1 MTVEELKKRYK
12 VIEVKRINDDIG
24 SVDLYHD
31 EEKSNYLHI
40 KLLFAYNK
48 LYYTGDFGTYVFG
61 KNICNIF
68 HFFKG
73 ERINESYWQE
83 KCEAASDPIIPNE
96 VDLEKVEEA
105 VRDYLEENEI
115 EITDDI
121 EKEISDCFCYI
132 DSNVYRAYDK
142 VEELFSSLN
151 LSYGGETVEDIVRAG
166 QSYHGRFIYA
176 CEVIQWVSNNL
187 DEWLGENKNGSTRV

>member
-1 MTVEELKKRYK
+1 MTVKELKQRYK
-12 VIEVKRINDDIG
+12 VIEAKRINDDIV

-40 KLLFAYNK
+40 KLLFDYNK

-68 HFFKG
+68 RFFKG
-73 ERINESYWQE
+73 ERINKSYWQE
-83 KCEAASDPIIPNE
+83 KCEAASDPIIPDE

-105 VRDYLEENEI
+105 IRDYLEENEI

-132 DSNVYRAYDK
+132 DSNAYRAYDK
-142 VEELFSSLN
+142 VEELFSSLD
-151 LSYGGETVEDIVRAG
+151 LSYGGETVENIIRAG
-166 QSYHGRFIYA
+166 QGYHGRFIYA

-187 DEWLGENKNGSTRV
+187 DEWLGENKNGTSV

>member
-1 MTVEELKKRYK
+1 MTVEELKQRYN
-12 VIEVKRINDDIG
+12 VIEAKRINDDIV

-31 EEKSNYLHI
+31 EEKSIYLHI

-61 KNICNIF
+61 KDIQNIF
-68 HFFKG
+68 NFFKG
-73 ERINESYWQE
+73 ERINASYWQE
-83 KCEAASDPIIPNE
+83 KCEAASDPIIPDE
-96 VDLEKVEEA
+96 VDLEKVEKE

-121 EKEISDCFCYI
+121 EKEISDYFYYM
-132 DSNVYRAYDK
+132 DSNAYRAYDK
-142 VEELFSSLN
+142 VEELLSSLD
-151 LSYGGETVEDIVRAG
+151 LSYDSERVGDIIRAG
-166 QSYHGRFIYA
+166 QGYSRRFIYA

-187 DEWLGENKNGSTRV
+187 DE

>member
-1 MTVEELKKRYK
+1 MTVEELKNRYK
-12 VIEVKRINDDIG
+12 VIEAKRINDDIV

-40 KLLFAYNK
+40 KLLFAYDK

-61 KNICNIF
+61 ENIINIF
-68 HFFKG
+68 NFFKG

-83 KCEAASDPIIPNE
+83 KCEAASNPIIPDE
-96 VDLEKVEEA
+96 VNLEKLEEA

-121 EKEISDCFCYI
+121 EEEIFHCFYCM
-132 DSNVYRAYDK
+132 DSNAYRAYDK
-142 VEELFSSLN
+142 IKELLSSLDLFYDSEMVGN
-151 LSYGGETVEDIVRAG
+151 IIRAG
-166 QSYHGRFIYA
+166 QGYSGRFIYA

-187 DEWLGENKNGSTRV
+187 DEWLGENKNGRSV

>member
-1 MTVEELKKRYK
+1 MTVEELKQRYK
-12 VIEVKRINDDIG
+12 VIEAKRINDDIV

-61 KNICNIF
+61 EDIQNIF
-68 HFFKG
+68 NFFKG
-73 ERINESYWQE
+73 VRFDEGYWQE
-83 KCEAASDPIIPNE
+83 KCEAASDPIIPDE
-96 VDLEKVEEA
+96 VDLDKVEEA
-105 VRDYLEENEI
+105 VRDYLKDNEI

-121 EKEISDCFCYI
+121 EEEISHCFYYM
-132 DSNVYRAYDK
+132 DSNAYRAYDK
-142 VEELFSSLN
+142 VEELFRSLD
-151 LSYGGETVEDIVRAG
+151 LFYDSEMVGGIIRAG
-166 QSYHGRFIYA
+166 QGYHGRFIYA

-187 DEWLGENKNGSTRV
+187 DEWLGENKSGTRV

>member
-1 MTVEELKKRYK
+1 MTVEELKQRYK
-12 VIEVKRINDDIG
+12 VIEAKRINDDIV
-24 SVDLYHD
+24 SVDLFHD

-61 KNICNIF
+61 EDIQNIF
-68 HFFKG
+68 NFFKVVRFDEG
-73 ERINESYWQE
+73 YWKG
-83 KCEAASDPIIPNE
+83 KCEAAGDPIIPDE
-96 VDLEKVEEA
+96 VDLDKVEEA

-121 EKEISDCFCYI
+121 EEEISDCFYCM
-132 DSNVYRAYDK
+132 DSNAYRAYDK
-142 VEELFSSLN
+142 VEELFRSLDFFYD
-151 LSYGGETVEDIVRAG
+151 SEMVGGIIRAG
-166 QSYHGRFIYA
+166 QGYHGRFIYA

-187 DEWLGENKNGSTRV
+187 DEWLGENKNGRSV

>member
-1 MTVEELKKRYK
+1 MTVEELKNRYK
-12 VIEVKRINDDIG
+12 VIEAKRINDDIV

-61 KNICNIF
+61 ENIINIF
-68 HFFKG
+68 NFFKG
-73 ERINESYWQE
+73 ERINEGYWQE
-83 KCEAASDPIIPNE
+83 KCEAASNPIIPDE
-96 VDLEKVEEA
+96 VDLDKVEEA
-105 VRDYLEENEI
+105 VRDYLEENKI

-121 EKEISDCFCYI
+121 EEEISDCFYHM
-132 DSNVYRAYDK
+132 DSNAYRAYDK
-142 VEELFSSLN
+142 VEELFKSLD
-151 LSYGGETVEDIVRAG
+151 LFYYEVGDIIRAG
-166 QSYHGRFIYA
+166 QGYHERFIYA

-187 DEWLGENKNGSTRV
+187 DEWLGENKNGRSV